1 MPIVIHLQNN
11 LNLKRYLTWPA
22 TACNVQDLCL
32 ALGAENDPCV
42 PPYSLTIPF
51 CPISPLCEW
60 KGKKGPSGEE
70 KPHPNLWV
78 QCLLC
83 LTF

>member
-22 TACNVQDLCL
+22 AACNVQDLCSG
-32 ALGAENDPCV
+32 LGAQNDPCV
-42 PPYSLTIPF
+42 PPYSLIIPF

-60 KGKKGPSGEE
+60 KGKKGASREKRKKTQIISGF
-70 KPHPNLWV
+70 NV
-78 QCLLC
+78 SCA
-83 LTF
+83 